1 MSMKEAFD
9 TFFEE
14 MDRST
19 IEALGHRP
27 SIPYLEGYVLKDLI
41 LLDTL
46 DSHGYAEWRPELQ
59 KESVSFDDVEEKL
72 GFAIHPQI
80 KEFCSTYWFR
90 KLEGVIETAEGKIY
104 FSLDQILP
112 SFDLKEIMFDGFK
125 HCGSHYLKD
134 HKYFLIGSFC
144 NVCGIDS
151 YLVFVNNDTCE
162 VTAVHAGDKKS
173 IKLADSIEELLFNMK
188 GKWRD

>member
-46 DSHGYAEWRPELQ
+46 DSYGYAEWRPELQ

-90 KLEGVIETAEGKIY
+90 DLEGVIETSEGKVY
-104 FSLDQILP
+104 FNLDQILP
-112 SFDLKEIMFDGFK
+112 SFDLKEIMFDGFN
-125 HCGSHYLKD
+125 HGGAHYLKD
-134 HKYFLIGSFC
+134 HKYFLIGTFC
-144 NVCGIDS
+144 NVGGIDD
-151 YLVFVNNDTCE
+151 YLVHVNNDTCE
-162 VTAVHAGDKKS
+162 VTAVHVGDKKS
-173 IKLADSIEELLFNMK
+173 IKLADSIEELLLNMK
-188 GKWRD
+188 GKWS